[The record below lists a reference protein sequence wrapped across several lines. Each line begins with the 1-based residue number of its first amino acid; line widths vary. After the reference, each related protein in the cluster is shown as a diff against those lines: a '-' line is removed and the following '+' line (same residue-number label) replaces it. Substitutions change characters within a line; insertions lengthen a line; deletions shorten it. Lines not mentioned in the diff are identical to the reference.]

1 MVTIFDVVNYFLRKV
16 DKTSGSSM
24 TPLKL
29 QKLVYYAQA
38 WHLAFYG
45 TKLFNEEFQAWVH
58 GPVNYELWQKYSG
71 FMEIE
76 PEEGIELPQ
85 FTDEQLDVMNQVW
98 EVYGKYD
105 AKYLEELTHKELPWI
120 EARKGYGPGER
131 CNVVI
136 STDTMREYYRGLL
149 ADE

>member
-1 MVTIFDVVNYFLRKV
+1 TMTNINLKTWLRQMNHLVNHWLHKGGKPMVTIFDVVNYFLRKV

-76 PEEGIELPQ
+76 PEE
-85 FTDEQLDVMNQVW
+85 
-98 EVYGKYD
+98 
-105 AKYLEELTHKELPWI
+105 
-120 EARKGYGPGER
+120 
-131 CNVVI
+131 
-136 STDTMREYYRGLL
+136 
-149 ADE
+149 